1 MSIDEVAMCSNCGEL
16 IFADGKRKVCMTCRP
31 VVDAKLRARNPH
43 HHSPSSQKAMKAV
56 VATAQGNPLT
66 VCHLCLSK
74 TPPPKLDGKWSAD
87 HERPGDVRSRLLPA
101 HLGCNSSRGNGT
113 VQAFRQALV
122 RRIPDW
128 FDNVP
133 SA

>member
-1 MSIDEVAMCSNCGEL
+1 MNEVAMCSHCGNMF
-16 IFADGKRKVCMTCRP
+16 FADGKRKVCAECRP

-43 HHSPSSQKAMKAV
+43 HHSAGAQKAMKAV
-56 VATAQGNPLT
+56 VATADGNPLT
-66 VCHLCLSK
+66 VCHLCRSRVA
-74 TPPPKLDGKWSAD
+74 PPGFNGKWSAD
-87 HERPGDVRSRLLPA
+87 HEEAGNARSRLLPA

-113 VQAFRQALV
+113 IQAFRQALV

-128 FDNVP
+128 FDNLP